1 MPYLRYPPV
10 EGLGAK
16 ITVTVQVYDLKTE
29 EPSCCKPEEPAIY
42 FHTKVFSSTL
52 VEEQNKAT
60 NSLSDLLVGMPT
72 SSLYMGRDSFHSLLK
87 CG

>member
-16 ITVTVQVYDLKTE
+16 ITVTVQVHDLKTE
-29 EPSCCKPEEPAIY
+29 ESSCCKPEEP
-42 FHTKVFSSTL
+42 KVFSSTL

-72 SSLYMGRDSFHSLLK
+72 SSPYMGRDSFHSLVK